1 VESTTR
7 LAKLACPALTAA
19 AARTRA
25 PAAKAQRAAVMI
37 RFIAVILAAAAAAAL
52 SAPVRA
58 ADDPPA
64 RLWLDFGLGYGNM
77 NSSSTIVPTGG
88 SGLWLDA
95 QIGGRLSKQWL
106 AGIDIGGLGMQ
117 ASSGNYDPN
126 NDYQSIY
133 GQTLTNVFVVT
144 QFEPRSD
151 HGWFF
156 GAGVGEVIYGNKSL
170 DNYLGYTK
178 TYSGLGGLARAGYD
192 WPYSSRLHFETVFNY
207 ELGSASL
214 GAPIDKNL
222 KISIASLSFHVA
234 YH

>member
-1 VESTTR
+1 MHSPIR
-7 LAKLACPALTAA
+7 HKAAGALQPGALWL
-19 AARTRA
+19 
-25 PAAKAQRAAVMI
+25 
-37 RFIAVILAAAAAAAL
+37 AVILVSTTALTL

-58 ADDPPA
+58 ADEPSA

-88 SGLWLDA
+88 GGLWLDA
-95 QIGGRLSKQWL
+95 QIGGRISRQWL

-117 ASSGNYDPN
+117 ASSANYDPN
-126 NDYQSIY
+126 NNYQSIY

-144 QFEPRSD
+144 QFEPKTD

-170 DNYLGYTK
+170 DNYFGCTK
-178 TYSGLGGLARAGYD
+178 TYSGLGGLARVGYD
-192 WPYSSRLHFETVFNY
+192 WPVSSRLHFATAFNY
-207 ELGSASL
+207 EMGSASL
-214 GAPIDKNL
+214 GAPIGENL
-222 KISIASLSFHVA
+222 KFSVASLSFHVA

>member
-1 VESTTR
+1 MYSHVKCKTAV
-7 LAKLACPALTAA
+7 LQAALLLLFVVTA
-19 AARTRA
+19 
-25 PAAKAQRAAVMI
+25 
-37 RFIAVILAAAAAAAL
+37 LAL

-64 RLWLDFGLGYGNM
+64 RLWLDFGLGYGSM

-88 SGLWLDA
+88 GGLWLDA
-95 QIGGRLSKQWL
+95 QIGARISEQWL

-117 ASSGNYDPN
+117 SSRGNYDPN

-133 GQTLTNVFVVT
+133 GRTLTNIFVAT
-144 QFEPRSD
+144 QFEPKTD

-170 DNYLGYTK
+170 DNYFGYTK
-178 TYSGLGGLARAGYD
+178 TYAGLGGLARVGYD
-192 WPYSSRLHFETVFNY
+192 WPFSSRLHFEAVFNY
-207 ELGSASL
+207 EIGSASL
-214 GAPIDKNL
+214 GAPVGGNL

>member
-1 VESTTR
+1 LVLLKFALNEIAGFDEFADQGQQGSRAMRHPIAIIISSTI
-7 LAKLACPALTAA
+7 AL
-19 AARTRA
+19 
-25 PAAKAQRAAVMI
+25 
-37 RFIAVILAAAAAAAL
+37 AL
-52 SAPVRA
+52 STPLRA

-77 NSSSTIVPTGG
+77 NSRSTIVPTGG
-88 SGLWLDA
+88 GGLWLDA
-95 QIGGRLSKQWL
+95 QIGGRITRQWL
-106 AGIDIGGLGMQ
+106 AGIDVGGLGMQ

-144 QFEPRSD
+144 QFEPKTD

-156 GAGVGEVIYGNKSL
+156 GAGAGEVIYGNKAL

-178 TYSGLGGLARAGYD
+178 TYSGFGGLARVGFD
-192 WPYSSRLHFETVFNY
+192 WPLSNRLHFETVFNY
-207 ELGSASL
+207 EMGSASL
-214 GAPIDKNL
+214 GAPIGENL

-234 YH
+234 YD